1 MICHSTTP
9 ILRIFDEQKAKEFYL
24 EFLEF
29 GVEFE
34 HRFEEGFPLY
44 MSITMSHITIH
55 LSEHHGD
62 AIPGSSIRIGVT
74 GLEEYHRYLL
84 AKKYKYARPGL
95 ERTPWD
101 NMEMTVTDPFG
112 NRLVFYEMDAG

>member
-1 MICHSTTP
+1 MICHSMTP

-29 GVEFE
+29 GVDFE
-34 HRFEEGFPLY
+34 HRFEDGFPLY
-44 MSITMSHITIH
+44 MSVTMSGITIH

-62 AIPGSSIRIGVT
+62 ATPGSTIRIGVT
-74 GLEEYHRYLL
+74 GLEDYHKKLL
-84 AKKYKYARPGL
+84 AKTYKFARPGL

-101 NMEMTVTDPFG
+101 NVEMSVADPFG